1 MKAKKL
7 LTAALAGLMAFGAFA
22 IDMPSSSAATRAELA
37 AINVS
42 KKGNFKYWEK
52 NSPAKQQL
60 INYVKDVT
68 DPKSAN
74 FIPVEDRIAV
84 FDADGTLI
92 CETAPY
98 YFDWMM
104 YLNSVIDN
112 PKFQMPSDI
121 RNQARRVRAAFQSR
135 DANAESLIDS
145 RLRSARAAAFDGMTL
160 EEYKAFVADYMNTT
174 YAEGLTNLKIGEA
187 FYLPMV
193 EVVSYLNANKFTC
206 YIVSGCDREILR
218 VLVDGVMDIKTNH
231 IIGSDYS
238 YRTKKLAGEP
248 LDKFLFEPDD
258 QILRGNKRLIRNL
271 GTNKVLSIRREIGKQ
286 AVLAFGNSMGD
297 ASMFNDTVAN
307 NKYRSAAFVLMC
319 DDLEREF
326 GNVSAAEKIKAAAA
340 RYGWQ
345 TVSMR
350 DDWATI
356 YGDNVRKEQ

>member
-7 LTAALAGLMAFGAFA
+7 LTAALAGLMAFG
-22 IDMPSSSAATRAELA
+22 ILTTETSAATRAELG
-37 AINVS
+37 AISVS
-42 KKGNFKYWEK
+42 KKGNFQYWEK
-52 NSPAKQQL
+52 NSPAKAAL
-60 INYVKDVT
+60 VDYVKDVT
-68 DPKSAN
+68 NPKSAN
-74 FIPVEDRIAV
+74 FIPIEDRIAV
-84 FDADGTLI
+84 FDVDGTLL

-104 YLNSVIDN
+104 YLNRVIDD

-121 RNQARRVRAAFQSR
+121 RNQARKVRAAFQAR

-145 RLRSARAAAFDGMTL
+145 RLRASRAAVFDGMTI
-160 EEYKAFVADYMNTT
+160 EEYRAFVENYMNTT
-174 YAEGLTNLKIGEA
+174 YTEGLTNLKVGEA

-206 YIVSGCDREILR
+206 YIVSGCDREIIR
-218 VLVDGVMDIKTNH
+218 VLVDGIMDIKTNH

-238 YRTKKLAGEP
+238 YRTKKLNGEP
-248 LDKFLFEPDD
+248 LDKYLFEPGD
-258 QILRGNKRLIRNL
+258 QILRGDKRLIRNL

-297 ASMFNDTVAN
+297 ASMFNDTVTG

-326 GNVSAAEKIKAAAA
+326 GNISAAEKIKNAAEKF
-340 RYGWQ
+340 GWT

-350 DDWATI
+350 DDWTTI
-356 YGDNVRKEQ
+356 YGEKTMRNS